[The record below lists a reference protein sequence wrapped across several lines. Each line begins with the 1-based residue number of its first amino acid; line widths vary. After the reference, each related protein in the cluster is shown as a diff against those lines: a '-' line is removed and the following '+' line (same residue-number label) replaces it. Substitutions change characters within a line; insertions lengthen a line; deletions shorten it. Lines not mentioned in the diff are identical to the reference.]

1 MDNDKPCSEWERPVN
16 GFPEPN
22 LPRNG
27 TDPLVNL
34 HQMKFNKKTAFLG
47 EFAKKFRN
55 KKSAPKKSTPS
66 SGAEL
71 KSEKTEDKT
80 DWKQILFQ
88 SERRVLITRLIPDF
102 RWLWV

>member
-1 MDNDKPCSEWERPVN
+1 MDNDKTMVSEWERPVN

-47 EFAKKFRN
+47 IAFFGKLFFYQKILKQKIGPEKKYAFGR
-55 KKSAPKKSTPS
+55 
-66 SGAEL
+66 
-71 KSEKTEDKT
+71 
-80 DWKQILFQ
+80 
-88 SERRVLITRLIPDF
+88 RRVKK
-102 RWLWV
+102 

>member
-1 MDNDKPCSEWERPVN
+1 MDNDKTMVSEWERPVN

-47 EFAKKFRN
+47 IAFFWQKF
-55 KKSAPKKSTPS
+55 
-66 SGAEL
+66 
-71 KSEKTEDKT
+71 
-80 DWKQILFQ
+80 F
-88 SERRVLITRLIPDF
+88 
-102 RWLWV
+102 